1 MKRAFFRFFDDL
13 EDLLPLSNRGKEII
27 CHFNGCPSVK
37 HLIESLGVPHTEI
50 GQIIVNS
57 TIMDTSYMVQDGDRV
72 EVLPAR
78 SDPHERDLL
87 QEKEIKFILDSHL
100 GKLAAYLRMLGF
112 DALSRNDYE
121 DRQLAEVAELEGRIL
136 LTRDRRLLM
145 RKQVQAGYCIR
156 KHNPQDQLKDVL
168 NRFGLY
174 SLIRPFQRCIRCNT
188 RLEKVSKEQVLDM
201 LEPLTKLYYSSF
213 SICPACHKVYWP
225 GSHYEHMQRM
235 IQKIISQD
243 EQD

>member
-1 MKRAFFRFFDDL
+1 MKRAFFRFYDDL
-13 EDLLPLSNRGKEII
+13 EELLPSSKRGQEII
-27 CHFNGCPSVK
+27 CHFKGYQSVK

-50 GQIIVNS
+50 GQVIVNS
-57 TIMDTSYMVQDGDRV
+57 RVVDTSYRIQDGDRV

-78 SDPHERDLL
+78 SDPHQEDLL

-112 DALSRNDYE
+112 DALYRNDYE
-121 DRQLAEVAELEGRIL
+121 DRQLAEVAEMEGRIL
-136 LTRDRRLLM
+136 LSRDRRLLM
-145 RKQVQAGYCIR
+145 RKQVQAGYCVR

-168 NRFGLY
+168 NRFRLY
-174 SLIRPFQRCIRCNT
+174 SHIRPFQRCIRCNA

-213 SICPACHKVYWP
+213 SICPACHQVYWP

-235 IQKIISQD
+235 IQKIIPED

>member
-1 MKRAFFRFFDDL
+1 MKRAFFRFNVNL
-13 EDLLPLSNRGKEII
+13 EDLLPSSKRGQEII
-27 CHFNGCPSVK
+27 LHFKGYQSVK

-50 GQIIVNS
+50 GQVMVNS
-57 TIMDTSYMVQDGDRV
+57 HVVDTSYRVQDGDRV

-78 SDPHERDLL
+78 SDPHRGHLL

-112 DALSRNDYE
+112 DALYRNDYE
-121 DRQLAEVAELEGRIL
+121 DRQLAKVAELEGRIL

-145 RKQVQAGYCIR
+145 RKQVQAGYCVR

-213 SICPACHKVYWP
+213 SICPACRKVYWP
-225 GSHYEHMQRM
+225 GSHYEYMQRM
-235 IQKIISQD
+235 IQKIIAED